1 KSRLDELTMRAHPE
15 HSRTVVQ
22 SWIAQG
28 KVLVDDRPVT
38 KAGTKLRDDVHIRI
52 TATPSKYVCRGGLKL
67 ERALEHFEMDVRG
80 LVILDAGLRRVLT
93 GGFADCALQ
102 AGAARVYGVDVGYGQ
117 VAERIRVDPRVVVME
132 RTNLRHLQPLPELVD
147 VATLD
152 LSFISVLKVL
162 PAVAAATKPG
172 GTLVVLIKPQFEA
185 TRAQIGS
192 KGVVRDASVHEEV
205 IEKVVTGASELGWR
219 YEGHTTSPIKG
230 AKEGNTEFLAKFT
243 R

>member
-1 KSRLDELTMRAHPE
+1 
-15 HSRTVVQ
+15 
-22 SWIAQG
+22 
-28 KVLVDDRPVT
+28 
-38 KAGTKLRDDVHIRI
+38 
-52 TATPSKYVCRGGLKL
+52 
-67 ERALEHFEMDVRG
+67 
-80 LVILDAGLRRVLT
+80 
-93 GGFADCALQ
+93 
-102 AGAARVYGVDVGYGQ
+102 
-117 VAERIRVDPRVVVME
+117 ME
-132 RTNLRHLQPLPELVD
+132 RPSP
-147 VATLD
+147 
-152 LSFISVLKVL
+152 KVL

-243 R
+243 RDETPTPWPSPPPAAKRDDAR